1 MDIFSLLW
9 MMLGAMLGVLV
20 MALLQVADEDKNNDA
35 R

>member
-20 MALLQVADEDKNNDA
+20 MALLQVADEDKD

>member
-20 MALLQVADEDKNNDA
+20 MALMQVADEDKDE
-35 R
+35 